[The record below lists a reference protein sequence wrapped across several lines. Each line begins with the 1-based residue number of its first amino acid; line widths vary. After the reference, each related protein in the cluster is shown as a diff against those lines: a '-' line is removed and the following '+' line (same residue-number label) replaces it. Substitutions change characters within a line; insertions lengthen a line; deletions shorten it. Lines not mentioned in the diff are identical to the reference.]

1 MDDPFDSDTKSTT
14 DNESVDE
21 SAEPIRPIWLR
32 EQYSTVNPDLE
43 LTQNKII
50 LPEKEASPF
59 DLVHDKKDW
68 YILIDSTDGTRISY
82 DKKEIK
88 TRLRAN
94 ILTGKHDKNSSAIIF
109 TKRKPLFLPNK
120 DRWNLITNWNQKTT
134 TLSEFAKKHFAV
146 GSLYQPVWSHAL
158 AGLKWGAAIGIIL
171 KSIDSSISLY
181 QTDPFMAVLVTMG
194 ILVCFIPRYGIT
206 SFFLFLFMASRYP
219 DTEFLLPMI
228 LTVALTGAA
237 LVCLPGMAVGGIIG
251 WCRRRSMPRAYD
263 AVSESG
269 RVIVK
274 AVFLPFLAGCAV
286 ITVYVVIVFQVLL
299 PWVYNMSK
307 IMAERGQ

>member
-21 SAEPIRPIWLR
+21 SAEPIRPIWLW

-50 LPEKEASPF
+50 LLEKEASPF

-146 GSLYQPVWSHAL
+146 GSLYQPVWSYAM
-158 AGLKWGAAIGIIL
+158 AGLKWGAVIGIIL

-181 QTDPFMAVLVTMG
+181 QTDPVMAFLVTMG
-194 ILVCFIPRYGIT
+194 VLIFLIPRFGKMQFVIFYI
-206 SFFLFLFMASRYP
+206 LASRYP
-219 DTEFLLPMI
+219 DTELLLPMI
-228 LTVALTGAA
+228 LSVALVGSA
-237 LVCLPGMAVGGIIG
+237 LGCLPGMAVGGIIG
-251 WCRRRSMPRAYD
+251 LLRRRSMPRAYD

-274 AVFLPFLAGCAV
+274 AVLLPFLAGFGVVFVYIFV
-286 ITVYVVIVFQVLL
+286 IFHWLL
-299 PWVYNMSK
+299 PWAYNMSK
-307 IMAERGQ
+307 MIAMRGQ